1 MQLKESLLTCPIT
14 GEQINDPVIDHEG
27 NSYEKDAIMEWLS
40 ENQNSPI
47 TRNPLSVDQLA
58 PNRTLK
64 ALLDGMEKPSST
76 WSMLNAYPECTVSAK
91 TSGDEDDDH
100 VLIQIAVAD
109 DESSK
114 DHQPASIICVIDV
127 SYSMSSAATMYSDAE
142 GSAGLSLL
150 DIVKHATRTVIDTLS
165 PKDRFGVIAYS
176 NEANVILP
184 LTYMT
189 QQNKVKAWK
198 HVTKLTPR
206 GGTNLWDG
214 LLKAMEIARMEEEEH
229 THIIVLTDGVPNIH
243 PPRGEL
249 ETLIRY
255 KSNGKAANMRAS
267 ISTFGFGYQLQSQL
281 LRDIAEEG
289 NGHYCF
295 IPDSSFVGTVFV
307 NATANILS
315 TALPASTL
323 TIESTSEIEDL
334 SGLNSTRVSNG
345 MCFHLP
351 PLIFGQTL
359 DVLIKKKIIKKKR
372 KEVADFQISLFDHDG
387 IELSTTSQLN
397 KSMNDRND
405 VNIAKARTQIVDFIL
420 SAQKKLSENGS
431 SATCSVVEKNLKRL
445 REKICDTNNDSV
457 KAMDQDLDGQIR
469 EALSCMKFNRRWG
482 KHYLLS
488 LSRAYMLQ
496 QCTNFKDPG
505 VQIYETK
512 KFALIR
518 DESEELFCQLPPP
531 APSRPKTKD
540 YAPVQ
545 SMTSYYDSSQPCFSK
560 GLVKLANGTK
570 VDISQVRA
578 GDLVLDDRDNPT
590 RVVCMIKTK
599 CEGKSENLVELEGGV
614 VVTPWHP
621 VRMRG
626 AEKWTFPADIAPA
639 KEHECDAVYSFVLE
653 NGATCLQIGSYGGIS
668 LGHSI
673 VDDPVAAHPY
683 FGSQKVLKDLSQM
696 PGWSEGLVT
705 FRPNPCSR
713 DQVTKLITSFCKES
727 VNKEN

>member
-14 GEQINDPVIDHEG
+14 GELIDDPVIDHEG
-27 NSYEKDAIMEWLS
+27 NSYEKDAILEWLS

-47 TRNPLSVDQLA
+47 TRSPLHVDQLT

-64 ALLDGMEKPSST
+64 ALIDGMKKASST
-76 WSMLNAYPECTVSAK
+76 WSMLNAYPECTVTAK
-91 TSGDEDDDH
+91 MSDDEDDDQI
-100 VLIQIAVAD
+100 LIQVAVAD
-109 DESSK
+109 DDSST

-127 SYSMSSAATMYSDAE
+127 SYSMSAAATMHSDAE
-142 GSAGLSLL
+142 GSACLSLL
-150 DIVKHATRTVIDTLS
+150 DVVKHATRTVIDTLS

-176 NEANVILP
+176 NDANVILP

-189 QQNKVKAWK
+189 QQNKVDAWK
-198 HVTKLTPR
+198 RVRKLTPT

-214 LLKAMEIARMEEEEH
+214 LFKAMEMACMEEEDH
-229 THIIVLTDGVPNIH
+229 AHIIVLTDGVPNIH

-255 KSNGKAANMRAS
+255 KSKGKAANMRAS
-267 ISTFGFGYQLQSQL
+267 ISTFGFGYQLQSHL

-351 PLIFGQTL
+351 PLIYGQTL
-359 DVLIKKKIIKKKR
+359 DILVKKKN
-372 KEVADFQISLFDHDG
+372 KEAADFQISLSDHDG

-397 KSMNDRND
+397 NSMNDRND
-405 VNIAKARTQIVDFIL
+405 VSVAKARTRIVEFIL
-420 SAQKKLSENGS
+420 SAQKQLSDDGS
-431 SATCSVVEKNLKRL
+431 SATCSAVEKNLKRL
-445 REKICDTNNDSV
+445 KEKIRDTTNASL

-482 KHYLLS
+482 KHYLLA
-488 LSRAYMLQ
+488 LSRAYVLQ

-531 APSRPKTKD
+531 APSRPKTKN
-540 YAPVQ
+540 YSPVQ
-545 SMTSYYDSSQPCFSK
+545 SMTSYYNSSQPCFSK
-560 GLVKLANGTK
+560 GLVKLADGTK

-578 GDLVLDDRDNPT
+578 GDLVLDDCDNPT

-599 CEGKSENLVELEGGV
+599 CENKRENLVELEGGV
-614 VVTPWHP
+614 LVTPWHP
-621 VRMRG
+621 VRLRG
-626 AEKWTFPADIAPA
+626 TEKWTFPADLAPT
-639 KEHECDAVYSFVLE
+639 KERECDAVHSFVLE
-653 NGATCLQIGSYGGIS
+653 NGAKCLQIGSYDGIS
-668 LGHSI
+668 LGHSV
-673 VDDPVAAHPY
+673 VDDPIAMHPY
-683 FGSQKVLKDLSQM
+683 FGSQKVVKDLSQM

-713 DQVTKLITSFCKES
+713 DSVTKLITSFCKEY
-727 VNKEN
+727 VRKEED